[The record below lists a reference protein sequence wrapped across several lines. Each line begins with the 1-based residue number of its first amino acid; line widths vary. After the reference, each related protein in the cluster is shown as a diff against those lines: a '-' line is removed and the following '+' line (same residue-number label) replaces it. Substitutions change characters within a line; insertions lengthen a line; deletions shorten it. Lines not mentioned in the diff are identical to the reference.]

1 MSNGDSDSGD
11 KGGGEAA
18 ALIDHLGRP
27 LRNTLTVDAEQPAY
41 LGDPAIPPEFA
52 DTLQRVKESVELRE
66 HGVEAVRATLDLI
79 VPELSDKPDESS

>member
-1 MSNGDSDSGD
+1 MSNGESDD
-11 KGGGEAA
+11 KDGGEAA

-27 LRNTLTVDAEQPAY
+27 LRNTLTVDADQPAY

-66 HGVEAVRATLDLI
+66 HGVEAVRATLDLMA
-79 VPELSDKPDESS
+79 PELSDQPDPPPG